1 MLDIHTNYYAQEFG
15 KVTDSSSVSSGAQ
28 WVNMKA
34 QWLMMDMK
42 PKILRGNWFWSDNLE
57 TPWVM
62 FTPSKAQTK
71 ILRFGDEET
80 LNEGGVI
87 MTSTERY
94 TKRGGT

>member
-1 MLDIHTNYYAQEFG
+1 
-15 KVTDSSSVSSGAQ
+15 
-28 WVNMKA
+28 
-34 QWLMMDMK
+34 
-42 PKILRGNWFWSDNLE
+42 
-57 TPWVM
+57 M